1 MKRIDEQ
8 QMDLLIASAL
18 ERQHVVESINKAVMR
33 DIRRTEHHRMA
44 HQWLR
49 VVAFSFG
56 LPLVLV
62 LFGFFFCR
70 YVITAAGEDVTL
82 VCTVFPVAAMLYGTW
97 KAIKEFSV
105 RRSVING
112 NVAGLIDEV

>member
-1 MKRIDEQ
+1 MKKIDEQ

-18 ERQHVVESINKAVMR
+18 ERRHVVESINKAVMR
-33 DIRRTEHHRMA
+33 DIRRAERRRLMR
-44 HQWLR
+44 QWLR

-62 LFGFFFCR
+62 LFGFLFCR
-70 YVITAAGEDVTL
+70 YVITAAGEGAML
-82 VCTVFPVAAMLYGTW
+82 VCTVFPVAAVLYGAWT
-97 KAIKEFSV
+97 AIREFSV

-112 NVAGLIDEV
+112 KVNGLIDEV